1 MGRTRHG
8 ASRMGSLGGFNPRKP
23 ASPHGDLTAFCFKA
37 FKCVKTGNEVGEK
50 QSPCSPPHPTPGP
63 HSWAAGSSC
72 GLCPT
77 CPNTDLGGTAPPDTA
92 RAPSNPCTPAASP
105 LKCVDPW
112 VHVSTHSYVS
122 THAGT
127 HECTGLGSAPLA
139 GSPAA
144 GECWEPGPGRL
155 ESGGG
160 SLKPESTLK
169 LLASCSALHQAEKR
183 RGFLPG
189 ARE

>member
-1 MGRTRHG
+1 
-8 ASRMGSLGGFNPRKP
+8 MGSLGGFNPRKP

-50 QSPCSPPHPTPGP
+50 QSPCFPPPTPPPGPTPGQQALP
-63 HSWAAGSSC
+63 VASAPPV
-72 GLCPT
+72 PT
-77 CPNTDLGGTAPPDTA
+77 LTSEEPPPPDTA